1 MTAPSPLRL
10 RGITWKHTRGLL
22 PMLATA
28 QRFEE
33 LHSHAQIAWETR
45 SLQSFADEPLE
56 TLAAR
61 YDLLVIDHPSCG
73 SAATTGC
80 LLRLDEAMPAGLL
93 HDLEQNAVG
102 QSYASY
108 RYAGHLWA
116 LPIDAAAPVSL
127 CRTDLLEKRGHAL
140 PATWDDLMRLA
151 RQGLVRVPG
160 LAVDSLMH
168 FFMLCLALGG
178 EPFDEA
184 LPPAQGV
191 VTPAVG
197 EQALHLL
204 RELLQACPAD
214 CLDANPIAIWERLA
228 SSQRELY
235 CPFAYGYSNYSRAGY
250 AEHLVEAGDLVSF
263 EGVPLRSTLGGAGL
277 AISAQCKDVATAVNY
292 AALVAASRCQR
303 TLYFDSGGQPGHRA
317 AWLDREVNR
326 RSNGFFQ
333 KTLPVL
339 DRAWVR
345 PRFNGYI
352 EFQHRAGTLVHE
364 FLRRGGVPGATVAA
378 VNNLLREMR
387 GAEESDSQ

>member
-1 MTAPSPLRL
+1 MTQSSPLRL

-22 PMLATA
+22 PMLSTA

-33 LHSHAQIAWETR
+33 IHPRVTIAWETR

-73 SAATTGC
+73 SAAATGC
-80 LLRLDEAMPAGLL
+80 LLRLDEAVPPGLL

-127 CRTDLLEKRGHAL
+127 CRIDLLESSGHAL

-151 RQGLVRVPG
+151 RDGLVLVPG

-168 FFMLCLALGG
+168 FFMLCLALGE
-178 EPFDEA
+178 EPFQA
-184 LPPAQGV
+184 AVQAAQPV

-197 EQALHLL
+197 EQALRLL

-214 CLDANPIAIWERLA
+214 CLDANPIKIWERLA

-235 CPFAYGYSNYSRAGY
+235 CPFAYGYSNYSRTGY

-263 EGVPLRSTLGGAGL
+263 QGVPLRSTLGGAGL
-277 AISAQCKDVATAVNY
+277 AISAQCQDVAMAVKY
-292 AALVAASRCQR
+292 ADYVAASRCQR
-303 TLYFDSGGQPGHRA
+303 ALYFDSGGQPGHRA
-317 AWLDREVNR
+317 AWLDPEVNR
-326 RSNGFFQ
+326 RSNGFFE
-333 KTLPVL
+333 KTLTVL

-345 PRFNGYI
+345 PRFNRYL
-352 EFQHRAGTLVHE
+352 EFQHRASTLVHDY
-364 FLRRGGVPGATVAA
+364 LRQGDAPGATMAA
-378 VNNLLREMR
+378 LNNLMR
-387 GAEESDSQ
+387 GMNESEAQ

>member
-1 MTAPSPLRL
+1 MTQASPLRL
-10 RGITWKHTRGLL
+10 HGITWKHTRGLL
-22 PMLATA
+22 PMMATA

-33 LHSHAQIAWETR
+33 MHSRVEIAWETR

-93 HDLEQNAVG
+93 RDLEQTAVG

-108 RYAGHLWA
+108 RYAEHLWA

-127 CRTDLLEKRGHAL
+127 CRTDLLEQSGRAL
-140 PATWDDLMRLA
+140 PATWDDLTRLA
-151 RQGLVRVPG
+151 REGLVLVPG

-168 FFMLCLALGG
+168 FFMLCLALGE
-178 EPFDEA
+178 EPFQA
-184 LPPAQGV
+184 AQPV

-197 EQALHLL
+197 EQALRLL
-204 RELLQACPAD
+204 RELLRACPAE

-228 SSQRELY
+228 SSKREFY

-250 AEHLVEAGDLVSF
+250 AEYLVEAGDLVSF
-263 EGVPLRSTLGGAGL
+263 QGAPLRSVLGGAGL
-277 AISAQCKDVATAVNY
+277 AISAQCKNTAMALEY
-292 AALVAASRCQR
+292 AEYVAASCCQR

-317 AWLDREVNR
+317 AWLHPEVNR
-326 RSNGFFQ
+326 RSNGFFE

-352 EFQHRAGTLVHE
+352 EFQHRASTLVHDY
-364 FLRRGGVPGATVAA
+364 LRQGGAPGATVEAM
-378 VNNLLREMR
+378 NNLLREMR
-387 GAEESDSQ
+387 GANESEAL